1 MEVEIIG
8 CKKISNIEKCL
19 EIAKKFSN
27 ERGIIVQLM
36 DADMV
41 YGKDHLISA
50 VEHASRAFEEGR
62 NSSSSLSMEILLY
75 ASGKKQI
82 KNAIQFSGIKERKS
96 AIAVIAGKKISK
108 DVVKELMHRLNVERD
123 DSVIQKKEKTLN
135 KFGFSLEEIGAT
147 NKPEDLILE
156 KVAMVDIMK

>member
-1 MEVEIIG
+1 MG
-8 CKKISNIEKCL
+8 CKKISNVEKCL

-27 ERGIIVQLM
+27 ERGITIQLM
-36 DADMV
+36 DADTV
-41 YGKDHLISA
+41 YGKEHLISA

-82 KNAIQFSGIKERKS
+82 TDAIQFSGIKEGKS
-96 AIAVIAGKKISK
+96 AIAVIVGKKISK
-108 DVVKELMHRLNVERD
+108 DVVKELMHRLNIERD

-135 KFGFSLEEIGAT
+135 RFGFSLEEIGAT
-147 NKPEDLILE
+147 DKPGDLILE
-156 KVAMVDIMK
+156 RVAMVDIMK

>member
-1 MEVEIIG
+1 MEVEIMG
-8 CKKISNIEKCL
+8 CKKISNVEKCL

-27 ERGIIVQLM
+27 ERGITIQLM
-36 DADMV
+36 DADTV
-41 YGKDHLISA
+41 YGKEHLISA

-82 KNAIQFSGIKERKS
+82 KDAIQFGGIKEGKP
-96 AIAVIAGKKISK
+96 AIAVIAGKISK
-108 DVVKELMHRLNVERD
+108 GTAKELMQRLNIERD
-123 DSVIQKKEKTLN
+123 DSAIQKKEKTLN
-135 KFGFSLEEIGAT
+135 KFGFSLEEIEAT
-147 NKPEDLILE
+147 NKPGDLILE

>member
-27 ERGIIVQLM
+27 ERGITIQLM
-36 DADMV
+36 DADTV
-41 YGKDHLISA
+41 YGKEHLISA

-82 KNAIQFSGIKERKS
+82 KDAIQFSGIKEGKS
-96 AIAVIAGKKISK
+96 AIAVIVGKKISK
-108 DVVKELMHRLNVERD
+108 DVVKELMYRLNIERD

-135 KFGFSLEEIGAT
+135 RFGFSLEEIGAID
-147 NKPEDLILE
+147 KPGDLILE
-156 KVAMVDIMK
+156 RVAMVDIMK